1 MLWSESKKILRD
13 FKIGT
18 HKNKTEFR
26 TSMLSYFLLL
36 CSKKRY
42 LMIKK

>member
-13 FKIGT
+13 FQIGT

-26 TSMLSYFLLL
+26 TSMLSYFSFYVL
-36 CSKKRY
+36 KKD
-42 LMIKK
+42 IS